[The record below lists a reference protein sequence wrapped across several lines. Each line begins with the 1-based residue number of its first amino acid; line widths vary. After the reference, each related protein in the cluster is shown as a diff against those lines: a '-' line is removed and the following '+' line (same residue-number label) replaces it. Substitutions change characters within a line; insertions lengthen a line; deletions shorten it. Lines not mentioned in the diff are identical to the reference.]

1 MSHNQQSID
10 KKLKRP
16 LNQKTKKFF
25 EILSISLIN
34 WTVFFIGLSF
44 FNQFFYQ
51 NFNPFLTIIDSL
63 INAYY
68 IGPQP
73 DKTSFQKYQLKGYV
87 SALQDPYSTFLDHQE
102 IQHLEDDLNQ
112 KYVGIGIKLIA
123 ENKLIKIIEVLPNSP
138 AEKVGLMI
146 NDIILEIDGES
157 VLGKPLEVISKKI
170 VGEKNTKLKLT
181 ILRNTEKIVVDI
193 TRDLVQLPQIFFQQK
208 ETVGIIKINSFGNN
222 IDQEMLMVVNQISN
236 SNIDKLIL
244 DLRDN
249 NGGFLEGAIDVSSY
263 FVPTNSVIAIEKTK
277 TTEKIHLSKTKEINL
292 LNYPLVI
299 LINQKTASAGEI
311 TASAIKENN
320 SESILVGQTTFG
332 KGVIQSVFK
341 VKDIGYL
348 KLTTAEW
355 LTKQR
360 KTINQLGI
368 EPDIKLPDETDNLT
382 LILQKFDWENKQF
395 LD

>member
-1 MSHNQQSID
+1 MSHNQQPID

-51 NFNPFLTIIDSL
+51 NFNPFLTITDSL
-63 INAYY
+63 INTYY

-73 DKTSFQKYQLKGYV
+73 DKTSFQKGQLKGYV

-146 NDIILEIDGES
+146 NDLILEIDGES

-320 SESILVGQTTFG
+320 PESILVGQTTFG

>member
-63 INAYY
+63 INTYY
-68 IGPQP
+68 IGPQT
-73 DKTSFQKYQLKGYV
+73 DKTSFQKGQLKGYV

-320 SESILVGQTTFG
+320 PESILVGQTTFG

>member
-1 MSHNQQSID
+1 
-10 KKLKRP
+10 
-16 LNQKTKKFF
+16 
-25 EILSISLIN
+25 
-34 WTVFFIGLSF
+34 
-44 FNQFFYQ
+44 
-51 NFNPFLTIIDSL
+51 
-63 INAYY
+63 
-68 IGPQP
+68 
-73 DKTSFQKYQLKGYV
+73 
-87 SALQDPYSTFLDHQE
+87 
-102 IQHLEDDLNQ
+102 
-112 KYVGIGIKLIA
+112 
-123 ENKLIKIIEVLPNSP
+123 
-138 AEKVGLMI
+138 MI

-320 SESILVGQTTFG
+320 PESILVGQTTFG

>member
-73 DKTSFQKYQLKGYV
+73 DKTSFQKGQLKGYV

-320 SESILVGQTTFG
+320 PESILVGQTTFG

>member
-73 DKTSFQKYQLKGYV
+73 DKTSFQKGQLKGYV
-87 SALQDPYSTFLDHQE
+87 SALQDPYSTFLDNQE

-320 SESILVGQTTFG
+320 PESILVGQTTFG

>member
-63 INAYY
+63 INTYY

-73 DKTSFQKYQLKGYV
+73 DKTNFQKGQLKGYV

-170 VGEKNTKLKLT
+170 IGEKNTKLKLT

-222 IDQEMLMVVNQISN
+222 IDQEMLMVANQISN

>member
-73 DKTSFQKYQLKGYV
+73 DKTSFQKGQLKGYV
-87 SALQDPYSTFLDHQE
+87 SALQDPYSTFLDNQE

-112 KYVGIGIKLIA
+112 KYVGIGIKLIT

-320 SESILVGQTTFG
+320 PESILVGQTTFG

>member
-10 KKLKRP
+10 KKLKIP

-63 INAYY
+63 INDYY

-73 DKTSFQKYQLKGYV
+73 DKTSFQKGQLKGYV

-112 KYVGIGIKLIA
+112 KYVGIGIKLIS

-146 NDIILEIDGES
+146 NDLILEIDGES

-320 SESILVGQTTFG
+320 PESILVGQTTFG

-368 EPDIKLPDETDNLT
+368 EPDIKLPDDTDNLT
-382 LILQKFDWENKQF
+382 LILQKFDWENKQL